1 MFMIYVSPLVVEVY
15 DPEKGDLFRR
25 VWCKIEAG
33 QVGIP
38 CLFLCGGYR
47 EADRCIGRYSSCGV
61 YGLVSAVVYG
71 LLGLGGCMLGSLP

>member
-1 MFMIYVSPLVVEVY
+1 MIYVSRRVVEVY
-15 DPEKGDLFRR
+15 DLEKGDLFRR
-25 VWCKIEAG
+25 VWCRIEAS

-61 YGLVSAVVYG
+61 YGLVSVVVYG
-71 LLGLGGCMLGSLP
+71 LPGLGECMLRSLP